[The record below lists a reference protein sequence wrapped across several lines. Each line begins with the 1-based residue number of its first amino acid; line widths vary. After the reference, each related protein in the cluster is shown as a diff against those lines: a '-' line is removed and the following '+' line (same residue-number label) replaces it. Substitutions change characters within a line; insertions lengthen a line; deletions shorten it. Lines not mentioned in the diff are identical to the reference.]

1 MVVVGTEVCD
11 LSYHVKHLYISAPKV
26 VIGMN
31 DPVPETLVYGQRYV
45 GISLN
50 NAYECVVVKLLATSS
65 AGS

>member
-50 NAYECVVVKLLATSS
+50 NAL
-65 AGS
+65 